1 MSAERGWICEP
12 QPARHSVEE
21 WVAHHRGQGHN
32 PLPAPTD
39 ENPEQWLC
47 KCDPDATWT
56 AVWRILTPE
65 QVRQKFAHL
74 RKLPTLARET
84 QRRGLQARIA
94 EIQAQ

>member
-1 MSAERGWICEP
+1 LTDLDKVPVRVADIGADFIAAVDGISHELGT
-12 QPARHSVEE
+12 ARTPLA
-21 WVAHHRGQGHN
+21 VAHHRGQGHN

-65 QVRQKFAHL
+65 QVRQKFAQL
-74 RKLPTLARET
+74 RKLPTF
-84 QRRGLQARIA
+84 
-94 EIQAQ
+94 